1 MNESTVHQ
9 DKGDT
14 HMLQVPSVLKDFAF
28 KALEIC
34 INYAQII
41 PLSKLLA
48 IRFMTLITKISDV
61 RESMHE
67 LCELCIISPSP
78 QSSTASAWQPL
89 NIQLLTQ
96 GSRTSELAWQWP
108 AMWPAWLAM
117 PRKLTTD
124 LWQSDI
130 DVTSSPNDVK
140 RGKRP
145 TCSAQHNQLLS
156 FLLITHWLC

>member
-14 HMLQVPSVLKDFAF
+14 HMLEVPSVLKDFAF

-67 LCELCIISPSP
+67 LCELCIISPYP
-78 QSSTASAWQPL
+78 QSSRASVWQPL

-96 GSRTSELAWQWP
+96 GSRTSELAWRWS

-117 PRKLTTD
+117 PRKPTAD
-124 LWQSDI
+124 LWQRDVN
-130 DVTSSPNDVK
+130 VTSSTNDVK
-140 RGKRP
+140 GGRRP
-145 TCSAQHNQLLS
+145 TCSAQQNQLLS
-156 FLLITHWLC
+156 FLLVTHSLC